1 MTDKSKVQGPKSKG
15 APLSGP
21 LGPWTLDPGPVS
33 VWRAAVPFAR
43 IGFLNMLAYRARY
56 YVGVLTYLFNVAVYY
71 FIWRA
76 VFSHSAAVVGLS
88 LPEMITYVAV
98 GWTIRSFYFNEID
111 RDLAAQV
118 QEGRLAMNLI
128 RPVNFQTVMIADAA
142 GQSAF
147 RAVLFTLPIGIVIG
161 LVFPVRP
168 PASLPAAALFLVSAA
183 LSFFLVAAI
192 NFLVGLIAI
201 RTKSILGILRAKY
214 LILELLSGLLIPTT
228 LFPEPFRSAL
238 FASPFPHINYTPAA
252 LYLGKLD
259 GAAAARMLALQAA
272 WTVALLAAG
281 QFAWRR
287 SRARITIQ
295 GG

>member
-1 MTDKSKVQGPKSKG
+1 VTR
-15 APLSGP
+15 
-21 LGPWTLDPGPVS
+21 VS
-33 VWRAAVPFAR
+33 VATWRAAVPFAR

-76 VFSHSAAVVGLS
+76 VFSHSPTVVGLS

-128 RPVNFQTVMIADAA
+128 RPVDFQTVMIADSA

-147 RAVLFTLPIGIVIG
+147 RALLFTLPIGIAIG

-168 PASLPAAALFLVSAA
+168 PVSLAAAALFLVSAG

-214 LILELLSGLLIPTT
+214 MILELLSGLLIPTT
-228 LFPEPFRSAL
+228 LFPEPFRTAL

-252 LYLGKLD
+252 LYLGKVS

-287 SRARITIQ
+287 SSARITIQ

>member
-1 MTDKSKVQGPKSKG
+1 VTAIAIRPAMS
-15 APLSGP
+15 
-21 LGPWTLDPGPVS
+21 
-33 VWRAAVPFAR
+33 FAR

-76 VFSHSAAVVGLS
+76 VFRHSPTVVGMTLAQ
-88 LPEMITYVAV
+88 MITYVAV

-111 RDLAAQV
+111 RDIAGQV

-128 RPVNFQTVMIADAA
+128 RPVNFQTVMVFDAA

-147 RAVLFTLPIGIVIG
+147 RAVLFTVPIGIVVA
-161 LVFPVRP
+161 LLFRVQP
-168 PASLPAAALFLVSAA
+168 PASVSALVLFLYSAVV
-183 LSFFLVAAI
+183 SFFLVAAL
-192 NFLVGLIAI
+192 NFVVGLIAI

-214 LILELLSGLLIPTT
+214 LVLEVLSGLIIPTT
-228 LFPEPFRSAL
+228 LFPQPFRSIL

-252 LYLGKLD
+252 LYLGKAT
-259 GAAAARMLALQAA
+259 GAEATRLVFLQTA
-272 WTVALLAAG
+272 WTVVLLALG
-281 QFAWRR
+281 QLVWRR
-287 SRARITIQ
+287 SRHRITIQ

>member
-1 MTDKSKVQGPKSKG
+1 MTAIAIRP
-15 APLSGP
+15 ALSF
-21 LGPWTLDPGPVS
+21 V
-33 VWRAAVPFAR
+33 R

-76 VFSHSAAVVGLS
+76 VFRHSQTVVGLT
-88 LPEMITYVAV
+88 LPQMITYVAV

-111 RDLAAQV
+111 RDIAGQV

-128 RPVNFQTVMIADAA
+128 RPVNFQSVMIFDAA

-147 RAVLFTLPIGIVIG
+147 RAALFTVPIGIVVA
-161 LVFPVRP
+161 LLFPVQP
-168 PASLPAAALFLVSAA
+168 PVSFGAGALFLLSAL
-183 LSFFLVAAI
+183 LSFFLVAAL

-214 LILELLSGLLIPTT
+214 LVLELLSGLLIPPT
-228 LFPEPFRSAL
+228 LFPQPFRSIL

-252 LYLGKLD
+252 LYLGK
-259 GAAAARMLALQAA
+259 AAGGEAARLLFLQAA
-272 WTVALLAAG
+272 WTVVLLFLG
-281 QFAWRR
+281 QVVWRR
-287 SRARITIQ
+287 SRHRITIQ

>member
-1 MTDKSKVQGPKSKG
+1 MTALALRP
-15 APLSGP
+15 ALS
-21 LGPWTLDPGPVS
+21 
-33 VWRAAVPFAR
+33 FAR

-76 VFSHSAAVVGLS
+76 VFQHSPTVVGLT
-88 LPEMITYVAV
+88 LTEMMTYVAV

-111 RDLAAQV
+111 RDIAAQV

-128 RPVNFQTVMIADAA
+128 RPVDFQAVMVFDAA

-147 RAVLFTLPIGIVIG
+147 RAVLFTLPIGVVVA
-161 LVFPVRP
+161 LLFPVRP
-168 PASLPAAALFLVSAA
+168 PASATAGALFLLSAV
-183 LSFFLVAAI
+183 LSFFLVAAL

-214 LILELLSGLLIPTT
+214 LVLELLSGLLIPTT
-228 LFPEPFRSAL
+228 LFPQPFRSIL
-238 FASPFPHINYTPAA
+238 LASPFPHINFTPAA
-252 LYLGKLD
+252 LYLGKVA
-259 GAAAARMLALQAA
+259 GFEAARLLLLQAG
-272 WTVALLAAG
+272 WTVVLLGLG
-281 QFAWRR
+281 QYVWRR
-287 SRARITIQ
+287 SRHRITIQ

>member
-1 MTDKSKVQGPKSKG
+1 VSFASVATG
-15 APLSGP
+15 AASIQ
-21 LGPWTLDPGPVS
+21 
-33 VWRAAVPFAR
+33 WRASLPFAR

-76 VFSHSAAVVGLS
+76 VFLHSPAVVGLS

-111 RDLAAQV
+111 RDIAAQV

-128 RPVNFQTVMIADAA
+128 RPVDFQTVMIADAA

-147 RAVLFTLPIGIVIG
+147 RAILFTVPIGIVIA

-168 PASLPAAALFLVSAA
+168 PASVLAALLFLVSAG

-228 LFPEPFRSAL
+228 LFPEPFRTAL

-252 LYLGKLD
+252 LYLGKVS
-259 GAAAARMLALQAA
+259 GMAATRMLGLQAA
-272 WTVALLAAG
+272 WTLVLLALG
-281 QFAWRR
+281 QFVWQR
-287 SRARITIQ
+287 SRQRITIQ

>member
-1 MTDKSKVQGPKSKG
+1 MTVWALRP
-15 APLSGP
+15 ALPL
-21 LGPWTLDPGPVS
+21 
-33 VWRAAVPFAR
+33 AR

-76 VFSHSAAVVGLS
+76 VFRHSETVVGLT
-88 LPEMITYVAV
+88 LAEMITYVAV

-111 RDLAAQV
+111 RDIAAQV
-118 QEGRLAMNLI
+118 GEGRLAMNLI
-128 RPVNFQTVMIADAA
+128 RPVDFQTVMISDAA

-147 RAVLFTLPIGIVIG
+147 RAVLFTLPIGIVVA
-161 LVFPVRP
+161 LLFPVRP
-168 PASLPAAALFLVSAA
+168 PASALAAALFLLSAA
-183 LSFFLVAAI
+183 LSFFLVAAL

-214 LILELLSGLLIPTT
+214 LVLELLSGLLIPTT
-228 LFPEPFRSAL
+228 LFPEPFRSVL

-252 LYLGKLD
+252 LYLGKASGLE
-259 GAAAARMLALQAA
+259 AARLLALQTA
-272 WTVALLAAG
+272 WTLALLVLG
-281 QFAWRR
+281 QLAWRR
-287 SRARITIQ
+287 SRDRITIQ

>member
-1 MTDKSKVQGPKSKG
+1 
-15 APLSGP
+15 
-21 LGPWTLDPGPVS
+21 
-33 VWRAAVPFAR
+33 
-43 IGFLNMLAYRARY
+43 MLAYRARY

-76 VFSHSAAVVGLS
+76 VFRHSATVVGLS

-111 RDLAAQV
+111 RDIAAQV

-128 RPVNFQTVMIADAA
+128 RPVDFQTVMIADAA

-161 LVFPVRP
+161 LAFPVHP
-168 PASLPAAALFLVSAA
+168 PVSLPAAALFLVSAA

-192 NFLVGLIAI
+192 NFLVGLTAI

-214 LILELLSGLLIPTT
+214 LIVELLSGLLIPTT
-228 LFPEPFRSAL
+228 LFPEPFRTAL
-238 FASPFPHINYTPAA
+238 LASPFPHINYTPAS
-252 LYLGKLD
+252 LYLGKLT
-259 GAAAARMLALQAA
+259 GVAAARMLLLQAA
-272 WTVALLAAG
+272 WTLALLAAG
-281 QFAWRR
+281 QFVWRR

>member
-1 MTDKSKVQGPKSKG
+1 LRPLDSLPALRTPTGG
-15 APLSGP
+15 AAQ
-21 LGPWTLDPGPVS
+21 TLA
-33 VWRAAVPFAR
+33 RAVPFAR

-76 VFSHSAAVVGLS
+76 VFRNAPAVAGFSLS
-88 LPEMITYVAV
+88 EMITYVAI

-128 RPVNFQTVMIADAA
+128 RPVDFQAVMIADAA

-147 RAVLFTLPIGIVIG
+147 RAVLFTVPISVV
-161 LVFPVRP
+161 LVLAFPLRP
-168 PASLPAAALFLVSAA
+168 PASPLAALLFLLSAV
-183 LSFFLVAAI
+183 LTFFLVAAL

-214 LILELLSGLLIPTT
+214 LVFELLSGLLIPTT
-228 LFPEPFRSAL
+228 LFPEPFRSVL
-238 FASPFPHINYTPAA
+238 FISPFPHINYTPAA
-252 LYLGKLD
+252 LYLGKAS
-259 GAAAARMLALQAA
+259 GAQAARLLALQVG
-272 WTVALLAAG
+272 WTLALLLLG
-281 QFAWRR
+281 QLAWRG
-287 SRARITIQ
+287 SRQRITIQ

>member
-1 MTDKSKVQGPKSKG
+1 
-15 APLSGP
+15 
-21 LGPWTLDPGPVS
+21 
-33 VWRAAVPFAR
+33 
-43 IGFLNMLAYRARY
+43 MLAYRARY

-76 VFSHSAAVVGLS
+76 VFRSSATVAGLS

-111 RDLAAQV
+111 RELAAQV

-128 RPVNFQTVMIADAA
+128 RPVDFQTVMVADAA

-147 RAVLFTLPIGIVIG
+147 RATLFTLPIALTVG
-161 LVFPVRP
+161 LLFPVRP
-168 PASLPAAALFLVSAA
+168 PASVLAGALFVLSAA

-201 RTKSILGILRAKY
+201 RTKSIEGILRAKY
-214 LILELLSGLLIPTT
+214 MLLELLSGLLIPTT
-228 LFPEPFRSAL
+228 LFPEPLRTLL
-238 FASPFPHINYTPAA
+238 FASPFPHINFTPAA
-252 LYLGKLD
+252 LYLGK
-259 GAAAARMLALQAA
+259 AAGWEAARLLGLQAGWA
-272 WTVALLAAG
+272 VALLAAG
-281 QFAWRR
+281 RAVWRR
-287 SRARITIQ
+287 SQRRITIQ

>member
-1 MTDKSKVQGPKSKG
+1 
-15 APLSGP
+15 LSFAGVAA
-21 LGPWTLDPGPVS
+21 GVAS
-33 VWRAAVPFAR
+33 IQWRASLPFAR

-76 VFSHSAAVVGLS
+76 VFVHSPAVLGLS

-111 RDLAAQV
+111 RDIAAQV

-128 RPVNFQTVMIADAA
+128 RPVDFQTVMIADAA

-147 RAVLFTLPIGIVIG
+147 RAILFTVPIGIVIG

-168 PASLPAAALFLVSAA
+168 PASVPAALLFLVSAG

-228 LFPEPFRSAL
+228 LFPEPFRTAL

-252 LYLGKLD
+252 LYLGKVS
-259 GAAAARMLALQAA
+259 GMAAARMLGLQAA
-272 WTVALLAAG
+272 WTLALLAAG
-281 QFAWRR
+281 QFLWRK